1 MRETQRV
8 SVSTMGRK
16 TTRIG
21 MTFYRKISIITVLQL
36 SNGFTMDTIS
46 THSSKTARQWLFR
59 QAGPARGWVA
69 LAAAQGL
76 AAGLL
81 LIAQAALVAA
91 IIHGV
96 FIAGLPRAQ
105 LGGRFGLLIAVVV
118 LRALLVWG
126 REVAGFKAGAR
137 VRSAVRRAL
146 VERLFSAGP
155 GLTRRHAGGALSSSV
170 MEQVE
175 ALHNFYAFYLPQLA
189 LAVLV
194 PSAILIAVFPVSWT
208 AGAILLFSA
217 PLIPLFMVLV
227 GMGAESISQKN
238 FQALSRL
245 SAQFLDLLRGL
256 PDLRR
261 FDRSQAAADKV
272 ATVSEDY
279 RRHTMQVL
287 RVAFLSSAV
296 LEFFSSVSI
305 ALVAVYLGTSYLGY
319 LNFGTYGNPLT
330 LADGLFILML
340 APDYF
345 LPLRELGTHYHA
357 RAEAAGAAEEII
369 KVLDRPRAAAPPPAA
384 SQAFR
389 SPIEIRFRDV
399 RLGFETREHRV
410 LEGVDFTLCPGE
422 QVALV
427 GASGAGKTT
436 ILNLLLG
443 FEQPDSGEILINGRP
458 LAGLDMDAWR
468 RQLAWIGQQPAL
480 FHGTLRE
487 NIRLGRPRADDD
499 AVAAA
504 ARAARVTE
512 FSRRLPDGL
521 GTPIGEM
528 AANLSRGQ
536 AQRVALARAFLKDA
550 PLLLLDEPT
559 AGLDLQNEQL
569 VLQALKVLCRHRTV
583 LTVTHRLA
591 SIRSADR
598 VLVLSGGQ
606 IVETG
611 RYERLMAARGKLHT
625 MITRTEGICDLA

>member
-1 MRETQRV
+1 M
-8 SVSTMGRK
+8 
-16 TTRIG
+16 
-21 MTFYRKISIITVLQL
+21 
-36 SNGFTMDTIS
+36 MDTEPA
-46 THSSKTARQWLFR
+46 HSSKTARRWLFQ
-59 QAGPARGWVA
+59 QAGHARGWVA
-69 LAAAQGL
+69 LTAAQGV

-81 LIAQAALVAA
+81 LIVQAALVAG

-96 FIAGLPRAQ
+96 FIAGMPRAQ
-105 LGGRFGLLIAVVV
+105 LGSRFGMLIAVVG
-118 LRALLVWG
+118 LRALLAWG

-137 VRSAVRRAL
+137 VRSAIRRAL

-155 GLTRRHAGGALSSSV
+155 GLTRKHAGGALSSSV

-175 ALHNFYAFYLPQLA
+175 ALHNFYAFYLPQLV

-194 PSAILIAVFPVSWT
+194 PSAILVAVFPISWT
-208 AGAILLFSA
+208 AGAILLFTA
-217 PLIPLFMVLV
+217 PLIPLFMILV

-256 PDLRR
+256 PSLRR
-261 FDRSQAAADKV
+261 FDRGRDATAKV
-272 ATVSEDY
+272 AAVSEDY

-319 LNFGTYGNPLT
+319 LNFGTYGTPLS
-330 LADGLFILML
+330 LADGLFILIL

-345 LPLRELGTHYHA
+345 FPLRELGTHYHA
-357 RAEAAGAAEEII
+357 RAEAAGAAEEIL
-369 KVLDRPRAAAPPPAA
+369 KVLDWPPPATLPTEA
-384 SQAFR
+384 PR
-389 SPIEIRFRDV
+389 KLTPPVEIQFRDV
-399 RLGFETREHRV
+399 RLEFEARGKNV
-410 LEGVDFTLCPGE
+410 LAGVDFTLRPGE

-427 GASGAGKTT
+427 GPSGAGKTT

-443 FEQPDSGEILINGRP
+443 FEQPDGGEILVGGRS
-458 LAGLDMDAWR
+458 LAGLDIEAWR

-487 NIRLGRPRADDD
+487 NIRLGRPRAGDD
-499 AVAAA
+499 AVEAA
-504 ARAARVTE
+504 ARTARVTE

-521 GTPIGEM
+521 DTRIGEM
-528 AANLSRGQ
+528 ASNLSRGQ

-569 VLQALKVLCRHRTV
+569 VLEALQALCRNRTV
-583 LTVTHRLA
+583 LTVSHRLA
-591 SIRSADR
+591 SIRAADR
-598 VLVLSGGQ
+598 VLVINGGQ
-606 IVETG
+606 IVEAG
-611 RYERLMAARGKLHT
+611 RYDELLAARGRLYA
-625 MITRTEGICDLA
+625 MIARTERTFDLA

>member
-1 MRETQRV
+1 MD
-8 SVSTMGRK
+8 SVSAHT
-16 TTRIG
+16 
-21 MTFYRKISIITVLQL
+21 
-36 SNGFTMDTIS
+36 
-46 THSSKTARQWLFR
+46 SKTARRWLFR
-59 QAGPARGWVA
+59 QAWRARGWVA
-69 LAAAQGL
+69 LTAALGL
-76 AAGLL
+76 ASGLL
-81 LIAQAALVAA
+81 LIAQAALVAG
-91 IIHGV
+91 IVHGV
-96 FIAGLPRAQ
+96 FIAGMPRDQ
-105 LGGRFGLLIAVVV
+105 LGSRFGLLIAVIG
-118 LRALLVWG
+118 LRALLAWG

-146 VERLFSAGP
+146 LEGMFHAGP
-155 GLTRRHAGGALSSSV
+155 ALTRRHAGGALASSV

-189 LAVLV
+189 LAALV
-194 PSAILIAVFPVSWT
+194 PLAILIAVFPISWT
-208 AGAILLFSA
+208 AGAILLFTA
-217 PLIPLFMVLV
+217 PLIPLFMILV

-256 PDLRR
+256 PNLRR

-272 ATVSEDY
+272 AAVSEDY
-279 RRHTMQVL
+279 RHHTMQVL

-357 RAEAAGAAEEII
+357 RAEAAGAAEEIL
-369 KVLDRPRAAAPPPAA
+369 KVLDRPRPTSLPSNPPQGLP
-384 SQAFR
+384 Q
-389 SPIEIRFRDV
+389 PLEIRFRNI
-399 RLGFETREHRV
+399 RLGFEGRGGNV
-410 LEGVDFTLCPGE
+410 LAGVDFKLAPDE

-427 GASGAGKTT
+427 GPSGAGKTT
-436 ILNLLLG
+436 ILDLLLG
-443 FEQPDSGEILINGRP
+443 FLQPDGGEIVIGGRP
-458 LAGLDMDAWR
+458 LADLDIETWR
-468 RQLAWIGQQPAL
+468 GQLAWIGQQPTL

-487 NIRLGRPRADDD
+487 NIRLGRPQADSQ
-499 AVAAA
+499 AIEAA

-512 FSRRLPDGL
+512 FSRRMPGGL
-521 GTPIGEM
+521 DTRIGEM
-528 AANLSRGQ
+528 AAGLSRGQ

-569 VLQALKVLCRHRTV
+569 VLEALQALCRNRTV
-583 LTVTHRLA
+583 LTVSHRLA
-591 SIRSADR
+591 SIRAADR
-598 VLVLSGGQ
+598 VLVLDGGK

-611 RYERLMAARGKLHT
+611 RYDALMGARGRLHA
-625 MITRTEGICDLA
+625 MITRREGAFDLA

>member
-1 MRETQRV
+1 M
-8 SVSTMGRK
+8 
-16 TTRIG
+16 
-21 MTFYRKISIITVLQL
+21 
-36 SNGFTMDTIS
+36 MDTGPA
-46 THSSKTARQWLFR
+46 HSSKTARHWLFR
-59 QAGPARGWVA
+59 QAGCARGWVA
-69 LAAAQGL
+69 LAAAQGV

-81 LIAQAALVAA
+81 LIVQAALVAG

-96 FIAGLPRAQ
+96 FIAGMPHAE
-105 LGGRFGLLIAVVV
+105 LGSRFGMLVAVVG
-118 LRALLVWG
+118 LRALLAWG

-137 VRSAVRRAL
+137 VRSAVRRTL

-155 GLTRRHAGGALSSSV
+155 GLTRRQAGGALASSV

-194 PSAILIAVFPVSWT
+194 PLAILIAVFPVSWT
-208 AGAILLFSA
+208 AGAILLFTA
-217 PLIPLFMVLV
+217 PLIPLFMILV

-256 PDLRR
+256 PSLRR
-261 FDRSQAAADKV
+261 FDRSRDATARVAA
-272 ATVSEDY
+272 VSEDY

-319 LNFGTYGNPLT
+319 LNFGTYGTPLS
-330 LADGLFILML
+330 LADGLFILIL

-345 LPLRELGTHYHA
+345 FPLRELGTHYHA
-357 RAEAAGAAEEII
+357 RAEAAGAAEEIL
-369 KVLDRPRAAAPPPAA
+369 KVLEGPPPA
-384 SQAFR
+384 
-389 SPIEIRFRDV
+389 SPPPDAPQDRQQPMEIRFRDV
-399 RLGFETREHRV
+399 RLGFEARGQQV
-410 LEGVDFTLCPGE
+410 LAGVDFTLFPGE

-427 GASGAGKTT
+427 GPSGAGKTT

-443 FEQPDSGEILINGRP
+443 FERPDGGAILVGDRS
-458 LAGLDMDAWR
+458 LAELDIEAWR
-468 RQLAWIGQQPAL
+468 RQLAWIGQQPNL

-487 NIRLGRPRADDD
+487 NIHLGRPRADDA
-499 AVAAA
+499 AVEAA

-521 GTPIGEM
+521 NTRIGEM
-528 AANLSRGQ
+528 ASNLSRGQ

-559 AGLDLQNEQL
+559 AGLDLENEQL
-569 VLQALKVLCRHRTV
+569 VLEALQALCRGRTV
-583 LTVTHRLA
+583 LTVSHRLA
-591 SIRSADR
+591 SIRVADR
-598 VLVLSGGQ
+598 VLVLNGGH
-606 IVETG
+606 IVEAG
-611 RYERLMAARGKLHT
+611 RYDDLMAARGSLHT
-625 MITRTEGICDLA
+625 MITRTERAGDLA

>member
-1 MRETQRV
+1 MD
-8 SVSTMGRK
+8 K
-16 TTRIG
+16 THHA
-21 MTFYRKISIITVLQL
+21 
-36 SNGFTMDTIS
+36 N
-46 THSSKTARQWLFR
+46 SKTARQWLFR
-59 QAGPARGWVA
+59 QAGPARGWVV
-69 LAAAQGL
+69 LAAAQGF

-81 LIAQAALVAA
+81 LIVQAALVAA
-91 IIHGV
+91 IIQGV
-96 FIAGLPRAQ
+96 FIDGLPRAQ
-105 LGGRFGLLIAVVV
+105 LGGRFGLLIAVVG
-118 LRALLVWG
+118 LRALMAWG

-155 GLTRRHAGGALSSSV
+155 ALTRQHAGGGISSNV

-194 PSAILIAVFPVSWT
+194 PSSILIAVFPVSWT

-256 PDLRR
+256 PSLRR
-261 FDRSQAAADKV
+261 FDRSQAAAAKV
-272 ATVSEDY
+272 AAVSEDY

-369 KVLDRPRAAAPPPAA
+369 RVLDHPRTAAPPITTADCL
-384 SQAFR
+384 QG
-389 SPIEIRFRDV
+389 PIDIRFRDI
-399 RLGFETREHRV
+399 RLGFQSRGKKV
-410 LEGVDFTLCPGE
+410 LAGVDFTLSPGE
-422 QVALV
+422 QVVLV
-427 GASGAGKTT
+427 GASGAGKST

-443 FEQPDSGEILINGRP
+443 FQQPDSGAILVGGRP
-458 LAGLDMDAWR
+458 LAGLDMNAWR
-468 RQLAWIGQQPAL
+468 RQLAWIGQQPTL

-512 FSRRLPDGL
+512 FSRQLPDGL
-521 GTPIGEM
+521 DTPIGEM

-569 VLQALKVLCRHRTV
+569 VLTALQALCRHRTV
-583 LTVTHRLA
+583 LTVSHRLA
-591 SIRSADR
+591 SIQSADR
-598 VLVLSGGQ
+598 VLVLSGGR

-611 RYERLMAARGKLHT
+611 RYDELMAARSRLHA
-625 MITRTEGICDLA
+625 MITRTEGAFDLA

>member
-1 MRETQRV
+1 M
-8 SVSTMGRK
+8 
-16 TTRIG
+16 
-21 MTFYRKISIITVLQL
+21 
-36 SNGFTMDTIS
+36 MDTKSVHS
-46 THSSKTARQWLFR
+46 TKNARQWLFR
-59 QAGPARGWVA
+59 QASRARGWVA
-69 LAAAQGL
+69 LAAAQGV

-81 LIAQAALVAA
+81 LIVQAALVAG

-96 FIAGLPRAQ
+96 FIAGMPHAE
-105 LGGRFGLLIAVVV
+105 LGSRFGMLVAVVG
-118 LRALLVWG
+118 LRALLAWG
-126 REVAGFKAGAR
+126 REVAGFRAGAR
-137 VRSAVRRAL
+137 VRSAVRRTL

-155 GLTRRHAGGALSSSV
+155 GLTRRQAGGALASSV

-208 AGAILLFSA
+208 AGAILLFTA
-217 PLIPLFMVLV
+217 PLIPLFMILV

-256 PDLRR
+256 PSLRR
-261 FDRSQAAADKV
+261 FDRSRDATARVAA
-272 ATVSEDY
+272 VSEDY

-330 LADGLFILML
+330 LADGLFILIL

-345 LPLRELGTHYHA
+345 FPLRELGTHYHA
-357 RAEAAGAAEEII
+357 RAEAAGAAEEIL
-369 KVLDRPRAAAPPPAA
+369 KVLDGPPPA
-384 SQAFR
+384 
-389 SPIEIRFRDV
+389 SPPPDAPQDRQQSMEIRFRNV
-399 RLGFETREHRV
+399 RLGFEARGQHV
-410 LEGVDFTLCPGE
+410 LAGVDFTLFPGE

-427 GASGAGKTT
+427 GPSGAGKTT

-443 FEQPDSGEILINGRP
+443 FERPDGGAILVGDRS
-458 LAGLDMDAWR
+458 LAELDIEAWR
-468 RQLAWIGQQPAL
+468 RQLAWIGQQPNL

-487 NIRLGRPRADDD
+487 NIRLGRPRADDA
-499 AVAAA
+499 AVEAA

-521 GTPIGEM
+521 NTRIGEM
-528 AANLSRGQ
+528 ASNLSRGQ

-559 AGLDLQNEQL
+559 AGLDLENEQL
-569 VLQALKVLCRHRTV
+569 VLEALQALCRGRTV
-583 LTVTHRLA
+583 LTVSHRLA
-591 SIRSADR
+591 SIRVADR
-598 VLVLSGGQ
+598 VLVLNGGH

-611 RYERLMAARGKLHT
+611 RYDDLMAARGSLHT
-625 MITRTEGICDLA
+625 MITRTERAGDLA

>member
-1 MRETQRV
+1 
-8 SVSTMGRK
+8 
-16 TTRIG
+16 
-21 MTFYRKISIITVLQL
+21 
-36 SNGFTMDTIS
+36 MDTNPA
-46 THSSKTARQWLFR
+46 HSSKTARRWLFR
-59 QAGPARGWVA
+59 QAGRARGWVA
-69 LAAAQGL
+69 LAAAQGV

-81 LIAQAALVAA
+81 LIVQAALVAG

-96 FIAGLPRAQ
+96 FIAGMPHAE
-105 LGGRFGLLIAVVV
+105 LGSRFGMLIAVVG
-118 LRALLVWG
+118 LRALLAWG
-126 REVAGFKAGAR
+126 REVAGFRAGAR
-137 VRSAVRRAL
+137 VRSAVRRSL

-155 GLTRRHAGGALSSSV
+155 GLTRRQAGGALASSV

-194 PSAILIAVFPVSWT
+194 PLAILIAVFPVSWT
-208 AGAILLFSA
+208 AGAILLFTA

-256 PDLRR
+256 PSLRR
-261 FDRSQAAADKV
+261 FDRSRDATARVAA
-272 ATVSEDY
+272 VSEDY

-330 LADGLFILML
+330 LADGLFILIL

-345 LPLRELGTHYHA
+345 FPLRELGTHYHA
-357 RAEAAGAAEEII
+357 RAEAAGAAEEIL
-369 KVLDRPRAAAPPPAA
+369 KVLDGPPPASLPPDA
-384 SQAFR
+384 PQDR
-389 SPIEIRFRDV
+389 QLPVEIRFRDV
-399 RLGFETREHRV
+399 RLGFEARGQHV
-410 LEGVDFTLCPGE
+410 LAGVDFTLFPGE

-427 GASGAGKTT
+427 GPSGAGKTT

-443 FEQPDSGEILINGRP
+443 FERPDGGEIMVGDRS
-458 LAGLDMDAWR
+458 LAKLDIDAWR
-468 RQLAWIGQQPAL
+468 RQLAWIGQQPNL

-487 NIRLGRPRADDD
+487 NIRLGRPRANDD
-499 AVAAA
+499 AVEAA

-521 GTPIGEM
+521 NTRIGEM
-528 AANLSRGQ
+528 ASNLSGGP

-559 AGLDLQNEQL
+559 AGLDLENEQL
-569 VLQALKVLCRHRTV
+569 VLEALQALCRGRTV
-583 LTVTHRLA
+583 LTVSHRLA
-591 SIRSADR
+591 SIRVADR
-598 VLVLSGGQ
+598 VLVLNGGH
-606 IVETG
+606 IVEAG
-611 RYERLMAARGKLHT
+611 RYDDLMAARGSLYT
-625 MITRTEGICDLA
+625 MISRTERASDLA

>member
-1 MRETQRV
+1 MD
-8 SVSTMGRK
+8 S
-16 TTRIG
+16 
-21 MTFYRKISIITVLQL
+21 ISAHT
-36 SNGFTMDTIS
+36 
-46 THSSKTARQWLFR
+46 SKTARRWLFR
-59 QAGPARGWVA
+59 QAGRARGWVA
-69 LAAAQGL
+69 LAAAQGV

-81 LIAQAALVAA
+81 LIVQAALVAG

-96 FIAGLPRAQ
+96 FIAGMPHAE
-105 LGGRFGLLIAVVV
+105 LGSRFGMLVAVVG
-118 LRALLVWG
+118 LRALLAWG
-126 REVAGFKAGAR
+126 REVAGFRAGAR
-137 VRSAVRRAL
+137 VRSAVRRTL

-155 GLTRRHAGGALSSSV
+155 GLTRRQAGGALASSV

-194 PSAILIAVFPVSWT
+194 PSAILIAVFPVSWA
-208 AGAILLFSA
+208 AGAILLFTA
-217 PLIPLFMVLV
+217 PLIPLFMILV

-256 PDLRR
+256 PSLRR
-261 FDRSQAAADKV
+261 FDRSRDATARVAA
-272 ATVSEDY
+272 VSEDY

-330 LADGLFILML
+330 LADGLFILIL

-345 LPLRELGTHYHA
+345 FPLRELGTHYHA
-357 RAEAAGAAEEII
+357 RAEAAGAAEEIL
-369 KVLDRPRAAAPPPAA
+369 KVLDWPPPATLPTEA
-384 SQAFR
+384 PR
-389 SPIEIRFRDV
+389 ELTPPVEIQFRDV
-399 RLGFETREHRV
+399 RLEFEARGKNV
-410 LEGVDFTLCPGE
+410 LAGVDFTLRPGE

-427 GASGAGKTT
+427 GPSGAGKTT

-443 FEQPDSGEILINGRP
+443 FEQPDGGEILVGGRS
-458 LAGLDMDAWR
+458 LAGLDIEAWR

-487 NIRLGRPRADDD
+487 NIRLGRPRAGDD
-499 AVAAA
+499 AVEAA
-504 ARAARVTE
+504 ARTARVTE

-521 GTPIGEM
+521 DTRIGEM
-528 AANLSRGQ
+528 ASNLSRGQ

-569 VLQALKVLCRHRTV
+569 VLEALQALCRNRTV
-583 LTVTHRLA
+583 LTVSHRLA
-591 SIRSADR
+591 SIRAADR
-598 VLVLSGGQ
+598 VLVINGGQ
-606 IVETG
+606 IVEAG
-611 RYERLMAARGKLHT
+611 RYDELLAARGRLYA
-625 MITRTEGICDLA
+625 MIARTERTFDLA

>member
-1 MRETQRV
+1 
-8 SVSTMGRK
+8 
-16 TTRIG
+16 
-21 MTFYRKISIITVLQL
+21 MTFYRKISIISDLRL
-36 SNGFTMDTIS
+36 SNGLKMD
-46 THSSKTARQWLFR
+46 KTAHANSRTARRWLFR

-81 LIAQAALVAA
+81 LIAQAALVAG
-91 IIHGV
+91 IIHGA
-96 FIAGLPRAQ
+96 FIEGLPRGQ
-105 LGGRFGLLIAVVV
+105 LGSRFGLLIVVV
-118 LRALLVWG
+118 GLRALLVWG

-155 GLTRRHAGGALSSSV
+155 GLTRRHAGGGISSNV

-194 PSAILIAVFPVSWT
+194 PLAILVAVFPVSWT

-256 PDLRR
+256 PSLRR
-261 FDRSQAAADKV
+261 FDRSQAAAAKV
-272 ATVSEDY
+272 AAVSEDY

-287 RVAFLSSAV
+287 RVAFISSAV

-369 KVLDRPRAAAPPPAA
+369 RVLDHPLPAAPPITA
-384 SQAFR
+384 SGNPR
-389 SPIEIRFRDV
+389 SPMDIRFRGI
-399 RLGFETREHRV
+399 RLGFQSRGKSV
-410 LEGVDFTLCPGE
+410 LAGLDFTLSPGE

-427 GASGAGKTT
+427 GASGAGKST

-443 FEQPDSGEILINGRP
+443 FQQPDSGEILVGGRP
-458 LAGLDMDAWR
+458 LAELDMNAWR

-512 FSRRLPDGL
+512 FSRQLPDGL
-521 GTPIGEM
+521 DTPIGEM

-569 VLQALKVLCRHRTV
+569 VLTALQALCRHRTV
-583 LTVTHRLA
+583 LTVSHRLA
-591 SIRSADR
+591 SMRSADR
-598 VLVLSGGQ
+598 VLVLSGGR
-606 IVETG
+606 IVEAG
-611 RYERLMAARGKLHT
+611 RYDVLMAARGQLHA
-625 MITRTEGICDLA
+625 MITRTEGAFDLA